1 MIEGERVSDTK
12 LTPHDL
18 AALRRAVQSL
28 EIPSLTARL
37 TNMLGKP
44 IDLIGQALPPSASQA
59 IATATTKG
67 LEVALDIALRTMQRK
82 PHAESQLLHK
92 ALATASGA
100 AGGFFGVAA
109 LPIELPVS
117 TIIILRS
124 IADI

>member
-67 LEVALDIALRTMQRK
+67 LEVALDIALRTMQR
-82 PHAESQLLHK
+82 
-92 ALATASGA
+92 T
-100 AGGFFGVAA
+100 
-109 LPIELPVS
+109 
-117 TIIILRS
+117 
-124 IADI
+124 